1 MKFAWTILIILGCIS
16 FLISIYYFILTYI
29 RDRKKIRDLTSQEIQ
44 ETSQAYIVPITR
56 GIPVN
61 NVVEGIIIIEPVE

>member
-1 MKFAWTILIILGCIS
+1 MKIAWTILIILGCIS

-29 RDRKKIRDLTSQEIQ
+29 RDRKKIRDLTSQENN
-44 ETSQAYIVPITR
+44 QAYIVPITR

-61 NVVEGIIIIEPVE
+61 SVMEGIIIIEPIE